1 MTRPSHRTTPL
12 CTVLTGG
19 TDIPAGNGII
29 TAVEGDRIHL
39 QPDNRDS
46 CPHVAERNAPFFT
59 ETMEYCSRHR
69 H

>member
-1 MTRPSHRTTPL
+1 M
-12 CTVLTGG
+12 LTGG